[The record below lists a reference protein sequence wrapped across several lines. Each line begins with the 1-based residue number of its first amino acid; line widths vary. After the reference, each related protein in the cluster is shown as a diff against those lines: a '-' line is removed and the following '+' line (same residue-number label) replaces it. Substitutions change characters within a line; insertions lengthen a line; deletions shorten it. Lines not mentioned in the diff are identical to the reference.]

1 MLSQLPRRPT
11 NDAEVWIADSGSTH
25 HTTGSFTHVF
35 DKRAPP
41 SDSNTV
47 VLGDGKVLPVLAV
60 GSLKLRFY
68 QSNHEGQI
76 IDFLQAHRK
85 SAGGV
90 VINPGGLTHYS
101 VALRDAI
108 AGCQIPTVEVHISD
122 IHAREEFR
130 QVSMV
135 KDVCLAQISG
145 QGKHGYVGA
154 IKLLTK

>member
-1 MLSQLPRRPT
+1 MRLLIVNGPNLNLLGEREPEIYGSETLADV
-11 NDAEVWIADSGSTH
+11 NAWIAQHESA
-25 HTTGSFTHVF
+25 
-35 DKRAPP
+35 RAH
-41 SDSNTV
+41 D
-47 VLGDGKVLPVLAV
+47 
-60 GSLKLRFY
+60 LRFY